1 MIHAIRQSCGHKKK
15 IIYIIKC
22 YKTISNVLGSS
33 YFSVKVME
41 MLTVVSQIETGG
53 PVKYENWPDSF
64 KARVG

>member
-1 MIHAIRQSCGHKKK
+1 
-15 IIYIIKC
+15 
-22 YKTISNVLGSS
+22 
-33 YFSVKVME
+33 ME